1 MKTVTVGPHN
11 SERPLETLT
20 GLLPWAAFLAGVC
33 GLIAWHLTGGDWPA
47 YKAMAYSSGVA
58 LVLASVA
65 MLAPAWVGRIVGLLV
80 MTCAIPS
87 IIRDTSFTGLLP
99 AFATAAGVPMSFKA
113 GLATIALGAALTCHS
128 YGRNAWAAFLGA
140 GVGAYALFHTLAHSV
155 TGLGFGQWRPG
166 IALPASLGLLALA
179 MALTLRTRSEI
190 ARRAPLAA
198 GLTLS
203 VLSFG
208 LWQNLRNEEDLR
220 LSRLR
225 GFVSDVTQTAMPE
238 VTFGFGLL
246 ASVLTA
252 FAVEMARRARAR
264 EIEARRADE
273 LKANFLANMSHEIR
287 TPMNGVLGMTELL
300 LATPLTR
307 EQRDY
312 LETVRHSADMLL
324 AILNDILDFSKIE
337 AGKLVIEKIPFDPG
351 RELQEALA
359 LIRPRM
365 EQKGLRLVLN
375 AGELP
380 AWVEGDP
387 VRFRQILLN
396 LVGNALKFTEKGEIR
411 VRGKVDSPAAGR
423 VRLCFAVSD
432 TGIGISKDAQATLFR
447 SFSQADGST
456 TRRYGGTGL
465 GLAISREL
473 ARLMGGDLILESSEG
488 SGSTFT
494 FDIDVGLAEQPALS
508 AVSSQAEEMVTGRVL
523 LAEDNVVNRRIA
535 QAFLEKIGFSVDTVA
550 NGREAVDAAAT
561 GLYALA
567 LMDVQMPEMDGLS
580 ATEAIRRLETEA
592 GRRRLPIVAMTAN
605 AMNGDRERCLAAGMD
620 DYMSK
625 PVNEEKVHQ
634 MVRQWLAKS
643 TSVGC

>member
-1 MKTVTVGPHN
+1 
-11 SERPLETLT
+11 
-20 GLLPWAAFLAGVC
+20 
-33 GLIAWHLTGGDWPA
+33 
-47 YKAMAYSSGVA
+47 MAYSSGVV
-58 LVLASVA
+58 LVLASIA
-65 MLAPAWVGRIVGLLV
+65 MLAPVWVGRFAGPLV
-80 MTCAIPS
+80 VFCAIPS
-87 IIRDTSFTGLLP
+87 IVREAGAAGMLP
-99 AFATAAGVPMSFKA
+99 ALATAAGVPMSFKTA
-113 GLATIALGAALTCHS
+113 LATVALGAAILFYS
-128 YGRNAWAAFLGA
+128 LGRNAWAAFLGMC
-140 GVGAYALFHTLAHSV
+140 VGAYALFHTLAHAV
-155 TGLGFGQWRPG
+155 TSLGFGQWRPG
-166 IALPASLGLLALA
+166 IALPASAGLLALA
-179 MALTLRTRSEI
+179 LTLTLRTR
-190 ARRAPLAA
+190 AALGQRAPLAA
-198 GLTLS
+198 GLVLS

-208 LWQNLRNEEDLR
+208 LWQNLRSEEELR

-225 GFVSDVTQTAMPE
+225 GSISDGSRTAMPE
-238 VTFGFGLL
+238 VALGFGLL
-246 ASVLTA
+246 ASALTA
-252 FAVEMARRARAR
+252 YAMEMARRARAR

-273 LKANFLANMSHEIR
+273 LKASFLANMSHEIR

-337 AGKLVIEKIPFDPG
+337 AGKLAIEKIPFDPG
-351 RELQEALA
+351 RELREALA
-359 LIRPRM
+359 LIRPRI
-365 EQKGLRLVLN
+365 EQKGLRLVVD

-380 AWVEGDP
+380 AWVDGDP

-411 VRGKVDSPAAGR
+411 VQGQVDPSAAGPI
-423 VRLCFAVSD
+423 RLRFAVSD
-432 TGIGISKDAQATLFR
+432 TGIGISKIAQAEIFR

-473 ARLMGGDLILESSEG
+473 ARLMGGDLTVESCEG
-488 SGSTFT
+488 AGSTFS
-494 FDIDVGLAEQPALS
+494 FDIEVGLLDQPALAS
-508 AVSSQAEEMVTGRVL
+508 ANAEAAAPVSGRVL
-523 LAEDNVVNRRIA
+523 LAEDNLVNRRIA

-580 ATEAIRRLETEA
+580 ATEAIRQSESQA

-605 AMNGDRERCLAAGMD
+605 AMNGDRERCLEAGMD

-625 PVNEEKVHQ
+625 PVSEEKLQQ

-643 TSVGC
+643 LAVGG